1 MSLAVRLH
9 HPKIYWY
16 QSVFVARIFWNHC
29 VWDLMECSLKYGGSS
44 PHITKVKTLL
54 INDVQMCD
62 IFIFMILLPILW
74 IKAYIISSCF
84 ALWSFLQI
92 EAPWQRCINQVFGCC
107 FSNVTCSLHV
117 SGSQLWPFLQYFK
130 RSDYCCICYSNL
142 WSAIF
147 SFTTLIV
154 LAFFNK
160 KTFFN
165 LKKRTQ
171 WTSLKSRYWLPDSEK
186 RMVSKADR
194 AGGGGMC
201 CRFGVEMLPNWVVM
215 IMIQW

>member
-92 EAPWQRCINQVFGCC
+92 EAPWQPCINQVFGCC
-107 FSNVTCSLHV
+107 FSNVICSLRV

-165 LKKRTQ
+165 LKKKDTMNFFVEQILTPRLWKTYGFQ
-171 WTSLKSRYWLPDSEK
+171 SRQ
-186 RMVSKADR
+186 
-194 AGGGGMC
+194 GGGWGDVLQVW
-201 CRFGVEMLPNWVVM
+201 GGNAT
-215 IMIQW
+215 

>member
-1 MSLAVRLH
+1 
-9 HPKIYWY
+9 
-16 QSVFVARIFWNHC
+16 
-29 VWDLMECSLKYGGSS
+29 
-44 PHITKVKTLL
+44 
-54 INDVQMCD
+54 MCG

-74 IKAYIISSCF
+74 IGAYIISSCF

-92 EAPWQRCINQVFGCC
+92 EAPWQPCINQVFGCC
-107 FSNVTCSLHV
+107 FSNVTCSLRV

-147 SFTTLIV
+147 PFTTLIV

-171 WTSLKSRYWLPDSEK
+171 WTSLPNRYWLPDSEK

-194 AGGGGMC
+194 AGVGGCAAGLGWKC
-201 CRFGVEMLPNWVVM
+201 YLIGWWWSWYNDKCRE
-215 IMIQW
+215 IQWVKKRNCLHIYTLVTNSQQRSLGKEEVEKSRQHPRGQWHSQK